1 VRLSRLE
8 RLFIAT
14 AAMAV
19 VLTVGFGAGL
29 YHALTTRTV
38 STSLVAPSPGSDS
51 ALATATPEPTGGA
64 GAGGPGSAGSAGSA
78 GTAAKTVTRGGQATP
93 VPPTV
98 CPYPGGTMTVG
109 SIVSLTGFF
118 QFPEAANAAKA
129 YFQNANAHGG
139 VHGCRVTDEV
149 LDDAT
154 DPSTG
159 RIDAKQLVADDH
171 VLSIVSM
178 VAPFSQDTIDPYFN
192 APGGDN
198 AGQAV
203 PVVGLDPYEENAYK
217 FPNEF
222 GVDVPIYDA
231 GTLMAQYAKQHI
243 TFSHPGI
250 FGYKVTQLQAAE
262 DGAVAQFKKD
272 GYSNTT
278 VELVDPS
285 SGDYNSIASDFQSQH
300 VDLLMWFCD
309 IGCGTRFVKAAQ
321 ANGYHPNWVNYEI
334 GYDQQYAQQFGGSG
348 GEMDGAAVISPF
360 LPFESGSAATTTMF
374 DTVEHYFPGTRRDS
388 VMEQGWLGA
397 QLFATTV
404 SRLPLTGN
412 LQHDQSLIVQALAA
426 ETNLDLGLTP
436 PLDFQAGIDPR
447 YSGRVAHRCAQ
458 FVVISGGALRWQDRS
473 WHCPP

>member
-1 VRLSRLE
+1 MRLSRLE
-8 RLFIAT
+8 RLFV
-14 AAMAV
+14 AAAALAIL
-19 VLTVGFGAGL
+19 LTVGFGTGL
-29 YHALTTRTV
+29 YHALTTTTV
-38 STSLVAPSPGSDS
+38 STSLVTPRPGTDV
-51 ALATATPEPTGGA
+51 ALSTGGA
-64 GAGGPGSAGSAGSA
+64 APTAGGPTAGAAATGSA
-78 GTAAKTVTRGGQATP
+78 GTSAQTVTRGGAQATP

-98 CPYPGGTMTVG
+98 CPYPGGRMTVG

-118 QFPEAANAAKA
+118 QFPEAGNAAKA
-129 YFQNANAHGG
+129 YFQDANAHGG
-139 VHGCRVTDEV
+139 VHGCKVTDEV

-171 VLSIVSM
+171 ALAIVSM

-217 FPNEF
+217 FANEF

-231 GTLMAQYAKQHI
+231 GTLMAQYAKQHVG
-243 TFSHPGI
+243 FSHPGI

-262 DGAVAQFKKD
+262 DGAIAQFKRD

-278 VELVDPS
+278 VDLVDPS
-285 SGDYNSIASDFQSQH
+285 SGDYNSIISDFQSQH
-300 VDLLMWFCD
+300 VDLVMWFCD

-321 ANGYHPNWVNYEI
+321 ANDYHPKWVNYEI
-334 GYDQQYAQQFGGSG
+334 GYDQQYAHDFGAAG

-360 LPFESGSAATTTMF
+360 LPFEAQTAATTAMYS
-374 DTVEHYFPGTRRDS
+374 TVEHYFPGTRRDS

-412 LQHDQSLIVQALAA
+412 LQHDQQLVIDALAA
-426 ETNLDLGLTP
+426 QSGLDLGLSP
-436 PLDFQAGIDPR
+436 PLDFRAGTDPR
-447 YSGRVAHRCAQ
+447 YPGRVAHRCAQ
-458 FVVISGGALRWQDRS
+458 FVTISGGALQWQDHT